1 MIRKTLLDAIS
12 LSKYSKEDVV
22 FPFEAKINVKNK
34 YGVYFYENNYPLR
47 SGLNI
52 QRQISQ
58 ALNLA
63 SG

>member
-1 MIRKTLLDAIS
+1 MIRKTLLDDIS
-12 LSKYSKEDVV
+12 LSKYSK
-22 FPFEAKINVKNK
+22 EAKINVKNK